1 MHASYSMVLKFSVQ
15 YLLPMKSGGRTIRRN
30 NSVGRME
37 DFRFLRAEVSQK
49 SHMIMIQEM

>member
-1 MHASYSMVLKFSVQ
+1 MVLKFSVQ